1 MGVIKESAPGLEPSA
16 DVLPAPLA
24 GPEFVAVGHVARDH
38 TPSGYRLGG
47 TAAYAACT
55 AARLGLRAALVTRAA
70 PFAPLDALAAEVAV
84 YNAGSPRSTT
94 FENVYEGGQRCQ
106 YLHARAQPLTAAD
119 IPASLRQAPMMLFGP
134 VAQEMRPDLLDCA
147 SNAMVRAVAPQG
159 WLRAWDADGLVRAVP
174 WREAESLRGRCDV
187 LVLSVDDLAVPSRKD
202 RGRGGTAPAGQPQGV
217 PQSLA
222 AWQRLAPF
230 VVITRGREGAEVYA
244 EARLI
249 HRAHAY
255 RAIEVDPTG
264 AGDVFATAFVIGLH
278 QRDDPV
284 WAADFACAAAAF
296 AVEAPGL
303 DGIVTRLQVLERM
316 AADDRVQ

>member
-1 MGVIKESAPGLEPSA
+1 MGIRGDAPEGSPPQA
-16 DVLPAPLA
+16 GAAA
-24 GPEFVAVGHVARDH
+24 GPEFVAVGHVARDR

-70 PFAPLDALAAEVAV
+70 PFAPLDVLATEVTV
-84 YNAGSPRSTT
+84 YNAGSLRSTT
-94 FENVYEGGQRCQ
+94 FENVYEGGQRRQ
-106 YLHARAQPLTAAD
+106 YLHVRAQPLTAAD

-134 VAQEMRPDLLDCA
+134 VAQEMQPDLLDCA
-147 SNAMVRAVAPQG
+147 RSATVRAVVPQG
-159 WLRAWDADGLVRAVP
+159 WLRTWDADGLVRPVP
-174 WREAESLRGRCDV
+174 WREAESIRGRCDV
-187 LVLSVDDLAVPSRKD
+187 LVLSVDDLAVRSRTD
-202 RGRGGTAPAGQPQGV
+202 RGKGDAALAGQPPGV

-230 VVITRGREGAEVYA
+230 VVITRGREGADVYA
-244 EARLI
+244 DARLI
-249 HRAHAY
+249 HRARAY
-255 RAIEVDPTG
+255 RASEVDPTG
-264 AGDVFATAFVIGLH
+264 AGDVFAAAFTVGLH
-278 QRDDPV
+278 QRGDPV

-303 DGIVTRLQVLERM
+303 DGIATRPRILERM